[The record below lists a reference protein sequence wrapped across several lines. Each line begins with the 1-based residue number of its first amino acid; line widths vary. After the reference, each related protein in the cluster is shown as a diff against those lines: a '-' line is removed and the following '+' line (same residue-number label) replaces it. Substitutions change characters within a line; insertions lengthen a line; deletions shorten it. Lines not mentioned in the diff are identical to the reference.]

1 MHFCLCH
8 CRTACRRALP
18 LRSRYSREGLRHQS
32 HRKRLR
38 HRQRPRAP
46 RSFLSSEN
54 RAACAWN
61 TRSAPARHAP
71 RRRTH
76 RPLKTMRPMLSSR
89 SSIWAFLTL
98 AAAVGIATLFVPR
111 TPQPLSYHHF
121 ADRRSWLG
129 IPNFG
134 DVASNILFLVAGFWG
149 LTFLFRQSNQERF
162 IDARERWPYFLVFLG
177 LLLTACGSAYYHLAP
192 DNARLVWDRLPMTV
206 VFMPLVAALIAE
218 RVSVSIGLWLL
229 PVLTAVGIG
238 SVLQWH
244 FSEQQGAGDL
254 RFYAA
259 VQLYALL
266 ALLAALLL
274 PPRYTQGSG
283 LLVVAGLYVVA
294 KVSETAD
301 HQIFSVGQLLSGHT
315 LKHLAAGAAGFSI
328 LGMLQRRQ
336 PVEHH

>member
-1 MHFCLCH
+1 MRL
-8 CRTACRRALP
+8 L
-18 LRSRYSREGLRHQS
+18 LSRPS
-32 HRKRLR
+32 
-38 HRQRPRAP
+38 AVWT
-46 RSFLSSEN
+46 FLG
-54 RAACAWN
+54 
-61 TRSAPARHAP
+61 
-71 RRRTH
+71 
-76 RPLKTMRPMLSSR
+76 
-89 SSIWAFLTL
+89 L
-98 AAAVGIATLFVPR
+98 AAVVAIAALLFPR
-111 TPQPLSYHHF
+111 TPQPLAYHQF

-134 DVASNILFLVAGFWG
+134 DVTSNILFLAAGLWG
-149 LTFLFRQSNQERF
+149 LVFLFRQSNQERF

-192 DNARLVWDRLPMTV
+192 DNARLVWDRLPMMV

-301 HQIFSVGQLLSGHT
+301 HQIFSVGHLLSGHT